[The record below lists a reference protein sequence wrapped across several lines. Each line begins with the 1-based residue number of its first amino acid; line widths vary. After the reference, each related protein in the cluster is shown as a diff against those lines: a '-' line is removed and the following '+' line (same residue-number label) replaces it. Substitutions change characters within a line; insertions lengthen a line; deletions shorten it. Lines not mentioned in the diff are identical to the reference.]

1 MKGACSIPKKK
12 LIQLFII
19 IPIAALALLYGSGY
33 LSQLF
38 SNYRAWQEAGAVF
51 GTSPA
56 FPDTGFFPCL
66 AAAFHFPYGLYGL
79 GLCIGA
85 LALLILMVMRM
96 GYSEGGEYDRQRNL
110 VYSDKGTY
118 RGKYYT
124 LTDQRIP
131 YRRDKTED
139 ERFFILTLFAI
150 AHEIEAM
157 GQYSGSL
164 MRVQL
169 AVGLPPAH
177 FGVQAKRFINYFNGR
192 GAVAFQFKGKPYAIF
207 IENTA
212 CFPQSFSAAA
222 ATVKNLA
229 SFPRALVVDI
239 GGFTADYVRLRNGVP
254 DMAACDSLENG
265 VILLYNRICAKAN
278 AELDILLEESEID
291 RILRGEDQ
299 DAAPEVIALAE
310 REAQEFINDLL
321 SGLRERMLEL
331 KSGKVIFLG
340 GGATLLRR
348 QIEASGK
355 IGQAIFVEDI
365 NANAKGYEYLYRLQ
379 HSGR

>member
-1 MKGACSIPKKK
+1 MLISVDHGNKQIKTVHTPPFTSG
-12 LIQLFII
+12 LIQSDTPGFGTD
-19 IPIAALALLYGSGY
+19 ALA
-33 LSQLF
+33 
-38 SNYRAWQEAGAVF
+38 
-51 GTSPA
+51 
-56 FPDTGFFPCL
+56 
-66 AAAFHFPYGLYGL
+66 
-79 GLCIGA
+79 
-85 LALLILMVMRM
+85 
-96 GYSEGGEYDRQRNL
+96 
-110 VYSDKGTY
+110 Y

-291 RILRGEDQ
+291 RILRGEDP

-348 QIEASGK
+348 RSKRPEKSGRRFLWRTSMPMPRGMSIFTGFSTAGGECYDRQEGPRK
-355 IGQAIFVEDI
+355 IHDS
-365 NANAKGYEYLYRLQ
+365 LQ
-379 HSGR
+379 HL